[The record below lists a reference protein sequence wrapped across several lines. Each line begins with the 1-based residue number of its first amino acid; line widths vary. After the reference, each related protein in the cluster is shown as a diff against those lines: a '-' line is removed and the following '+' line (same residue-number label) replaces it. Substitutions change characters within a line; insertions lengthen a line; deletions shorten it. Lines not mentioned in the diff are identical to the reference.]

1 MTDHATPTAGNGSS
15 AWGPPPPPLRFGIF
29 LPPMHPTG
37 QNPTLT
43 LHRDLA
49 LIQHLDALG
58 YDEAWIGEHH
68 SSGFETI
75 ASPEVFIAAAA
86 ERTSRIKL
94 GTGVNSLPYHHPM
107 ILADRIVMLDHLTR
121 GRMMF
126 GVGPGQLTSDASML
140 GINPDDQRRMMEES
154 FDVIMALFRGEIVTA
169 RTDWFT
175 LDEGRLQLRP
185 YTNPCFDI
193 AVAATISPSGPKVA
207 GRHGVGL
214 LSIAATNPVG
224 FEMLAGHWAVMEE
237 QAADHGTTV
246 DRSKWRMMGPM
257 HLAETEAQA
266 AENCRYGLER
276 VFDYLAHVVPTT
288 PSEATS
294 YEGRVAEMNE
304 NGSAVIGTPDMAIA
318 QIQRLIDQSGGFGC
332 FLMFGGDIADWQ
344 ATLRSYELFA
354 QYVMPHFQG
363 QTAPPQAS
371 YDWIVGADHQFV
383 NATVA
388 AIDKSISQYAAER
401 GRPAPPPLAGG

>member
-1 MTDHATPTAGNGSS
+1 MDPNG
-15 AWGPPPPPLRFGIF
+15 LRFGIF

-43 LHRDLA
+43 LQRDLE
-49 LIQHLDALG
+49 LIEHLDRLG

-86 ERTSRIKL
+86 QRTKRIKL
-94 GTGVNSLPYHHPM
+94 GTGVNSLPYHHPL
-107 ILADRIVMLDHLTR
+107 ILADRILMLDHLTR

-140 GINPDDQRRMMEES
+140 GIEPGEQRRMMEES
-154 FDVIMALFRGEIVTA
+154 FDVIMALLRGEVVSA
-169 RTDWFT
+169 KTDWFT
-175 LDEGRLQLRP
+175 VNEGRLQLRP
-185 YTNPCFDI
+185 YSDFDI
-193 AVAATISPSGPKVA
+193 AVAASISPSGPKVA

-237 QAADHGTTV
+237 QAAEHGVTV
-246 DRSKWRMMGPM
+246 DRRDWRMMGPV
-257 HLAETEAQA
+257 HLAETEQEALD
-266 AENCRYGLER
+266 NCRYGLER
-276 VFDYLAHVVPTT
+276 VFDYLAHVVPTG
-288 PSEATS
+288 PVEATDF
-294 YEGRVAEMNE
+294 EGRVKEMNAS
-304 NGSAVIGTPDMAIA
+304 GSAVIGTPDMAIE
-318 QIQRLIDQSGGFGC
+318 QVQRLIDQSGGFGC
-332 FLMFGGDIADWQ
+332 FLMFGGDIADFP

-363 QTAPPQAS
+363 QLTAPQAS
-371 YDWIVGADHQFV
+371 YDWIVGTDHQFV
-383 NATVA
+383 NATVT
-388 AIDKSISQYAAER
+388 AIEKSIGEYAAER
-401 GRPAPPPLAGG
+401 GRPAPPPLR